1 MTVQGKKIV
10 DLEILDASYGGE
22 GFGRLE
28 DGRPIFVPFVLP
40 GEQVQVAITVESK
53 DFCRG
58 ELLAVLRPSPNRI
71 QPRCPHF
78 GSCGGCHYQ
87 HIRYDH
93 QQVLKQKIVIDQ
105 FKRIGKF
112 AQIPVRDIQPSP
124 LEWNYRNTMQFHLSP
139 HGLPGFRN
147 ISGTEVV
154 EIRECHLP
162 VEAIQQVWPTF
173 EIETDLGIKRL
184 FIRAGSDEEVLVGLE
199 SEADQLPDL
208 ALDFPLSVHFLGRER
223 DVLLAGDAYS
233 IFNIKGFDFKVSPR
247 SFFQVNLDQAEALVD
262 FVLANGKFRSS
273 STILDLYCGVG
284 LFSTFLAPIVQ
295 DVVAVELSES
305 ACTDFSENL
314 NAFDNVS
321 LYIGAVEKV
330 LPELHLRPDVVLV
343 DPPRAGLGRP
353 VVDVIA
359 ASEPQQVIYV
369 SCDPATLARD
379 CRRFTELGYRVDLV
393 QPFDLFPQTYH
404 VETIVLLSKGKE

>member
-1 MTVQGKKIV
+1 MTVQGQKIV
-10 DLEILDASYGGE
+10 DLVMLDASYGGDA
-22 GFGRLE
+22 FGRLE
-28 DGRPIFVPFVLP
+28 DGRPVFVPFVFP
-40 GEQVQVAITVESK
+40 GERVRVAIVVDHK

-58 ELLAVLRPSPNRI
+58 KLLEVLTPSPHRV

-87 HIRYDH
+87 HVPYD
-93 QQVLKQKIVIDQ
+93 QQLALKQKIVQDQ

-112 AQIPVRDIQPSP
+112 TQVPVKEMQPSP

-139 HGLPGFRN
+139 NGAPGFRD
-147 ISGTEVV
+147 IHGAEVV

-162 VEAIQQVWPTF
+162 VEAIQQVWSNF

-199 SEADQLPDL
+199 GEGDQVPDL
-208 ALDFPLSVHFLGRER
+208 ALDLPLSVHFLGRDR

-233 IFNIKGFDFKVSPR
+233 LFNVKGVEFKVSPR
-247 SFFQVNLDQAEALVD
+247 SFFQVNLLQAEAMVN
-262 FVLANGKFRSS
+262 FVLANGNFHAS
-273 STILDLYCGVG
+273 STVLDLYCGVG
-284 LFSTFLAPIVQ
+284 LFSAFLAPVVH

-305 ACTDFSENL
+305 ACADFSDNL

-330 LPELHLRPDVVLV
+330 LPELQLRSDIVLV
-343 DPPRAGLGRP
+343 DPPRAGLARL
-353 VVDVIA
+353 VVDAIT
-359 ASEPQQVIYV
+359 ASEPQQIIYV

-379 CRRFTELGYRVDLV
+379 CRRFTERGYKIDTV

-404 VETIVLLSKGKE
+404 IETICLLERI